1 MNVLGLDEVLNL
13 VRQYGD
19 DGEAAPEERRRGR
32 GQGGR
37 RPLGRGL
44 REHHRRNQAQR
55 AQRQAQR
62 QESRICPCWFGG
74 LGRWPSGLRIVR
86 KAIMVMAGQLVR
98 KLILPWQQYPW
109 RLWPLALPDAR
120 AQPRLGET
128 RAQTT
133 WKRGTPPGLNGWSR
147 SSTEQQVSTCF
158 SPIFGR
164 PWQRKKLLDMAERTL
179 CMARP
184 KLGDNYRLDRKQ
196 LIVSEQR
203 AWTVCAAGAMICWK
217 PRVNRPTH
225 LVVCGAW
232 VACRISGPFAT
243 DVLQESLGEGN
254 LLLNTTGL
262 QWEKARSIISTS
274 NNILILSYSSNF
286 NTHCKHRS
294 PWSMVHSPGP

>member
-1 MNVLGLDEVLNL
+1 MYVLTDLWTQYDNMFSCCILPQAIYEPVIEYVWVDSPRNKCKALGKTSLWLKLATMNVLGLDEVLNL

-133 WKRGTPPGLNGWSR
+133 WKRGTPPGLNMGEAEAAQNNRFQPVSVRFSEDLGSAR
-147 SSTEQQVSTCF
+147 SCWT
-158 SPIFGR
+158 
-164 PWQRKKLLDMAERTL
+164 WQREL
-179 CMARP
+179 C
-184 KLGDNYRLDRKQ
+184 
-196 LIVSEQR
+196 
-203 AWTVCAAGAMICWK
+203 AW
-217 PRVNRPTH
+217 R
-225 LVVCGAW
+225 
-232 VACRISGPFAT
+232 GPSLAT
-243 DVLQESLGEGN
+243 
-254 LLLNTTGL
+254 TTG
-262 QWEKARSIISTS
+262 WTE
-274 NNILILSYSSNF
+274 SSL
-286 NTHCKHRS
+286 
-294 PWSMVHSPGP
+294 

>member
-133 WKRGTPPGLNGWSR
+133 WKRGTPPGLNMKQKQHRTTGFNLFQSDFR
-147 SSTEQQVSTCF
+147 KTLAAQEVVGH
-158 SPIFGR
+158 GR
-164 PWQRKKLLDMAERTL
+164 ENFVHGAAQAWRQLPAGQKAAYSVRAK
-179 CMARP
+179 
-184 KLGDNYRLDRKQ
+184 GVNRLR
-196 LIVSEQR
+196 
-203 AWTVCAAGAMICWK
+203 MICWK

-274 NNILILSYSSNF
+274 NNILILSFSNF
-286 NTHCKHRS
+286 NTHCKNRS
-294 PWSMVHSPGP
+294 PWSMVHIPGP